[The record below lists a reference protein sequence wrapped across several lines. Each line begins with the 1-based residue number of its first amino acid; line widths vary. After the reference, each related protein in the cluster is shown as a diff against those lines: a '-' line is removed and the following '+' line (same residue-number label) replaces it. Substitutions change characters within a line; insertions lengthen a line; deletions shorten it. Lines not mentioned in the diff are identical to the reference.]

1 MLRDA
6 GFARVLFKPVSV
18 TDLLR
23 TVRELLSLRP
33 ETTTADNVWNHRHAL
48 AAAGGVESTRAALNA
63 FFLQELP
70 GLQQHIIAALAQA
83 RHAEAA
89 GLPHPLKG
97 RCELVGAQTLRDAV
111 LTFARALGNTAR
123 DDRFV
128 HACTRPLHETQ

>member
-63 FFLQELP
+63 LFLQELP
-70 GLQQHIIAALAQA
+70 GLQQQIIAALAQG
-83 RHAEAA
+83 RHRSEE
-89 GLPHPLKG
+89 
-97 RCELVGAQTLRDAV
+97 RRVGKECVSPCRSRWSPYHQKNNKTHKK
-111 LTFARALGNTAR
+111 N
-123 DDRFV
+123 
-128 HACTRPLHETQ
+128 

>member
-33 ETTTADNVWNHRHAL
+33 ETTTADNVWSHRHAL

-63 FFLQELP
+63 LFLQELH
-70 GLQQHIIAALAQA
+70 GLQQQIIAALAQG

-89 GLPHPLKG
+89 GLLHRLKG
-97 RCELVGAQTLRDAV
+97 SCALVGAELLGDAV
-111 LTFARALGNTAR
+111 FALAPDHDPQNVGAG
-123 DDRFV
+123 
-128 HACTRPLHETQ
+128 